1 MLGYRLRERA
11 QEHLL
16 SPFTFIAAFFLFNSK
31 FLAPSEA
38 AYCSAILCG
47 PYFNAGL

>member
-1 MLGYRLRERA
+1 MLQAEGKRA

-16 SPFTFIAAFFLFNSK
+16 FPFTFIAAFFLLSLK

-38 AYCSAILCG
+38 AYCTAILCG